1 MDLKNLPVTDN
12 EEVLFYRERNGTIVV
27 TKLEDVYSG
36 YYYFMSR
43 TENSKITLEVIE
55 YDKDKEVVIDRVK
68 ESIKNRLEV
77 IRKIYEWE

>member
-55 YDKDKEVVIDRVK
+55 YDKDREVVIDKVK
-68 ESIKNRLEV
+68 ESIKNRLEE
-77 IRKIYEWE
+77 IRKIYE

>member
-55 YDKDKEVVIDRVK
+55 YDKDKEVLIDKVK
-68 ESIKNRLEV
+68 ESIKNRLVE

>member
-1 MDLKNLPVTDN
+1 M
-12 EEVLFYRERNGTIVV
+12 FYRERNGTIVV

-55 YDKDKEVVIDRVK
+55 YDKDREVVIDRVK

>member
-43 TENSKITLEVIE
+43 TEDSKITLEVIE
-55 YDKDKEVVIDRVK
+55 YDKDREVVIDKVK

-77 IRKIYEWE
+77 IRKIYE

>member
-55 YDKDKEVVIDRVK
+55 YDKDREVVIDKVK
-68 ESIKNRLEV
+68 ESIKNRLGE
-77 IRKIYEWE
+77 IRKIYE

>member
-55 YDKDKEVVIDRVK
+55 YDKDKEVLIDKVK
-68 ESIKNRLEV
+68 ESIKNRLVE
-77 IRKIYEWE
+77 IRKIYE

>member
-12 EEVLFYRERNGTIVV
+12 EEILFYRERNGTIVV

-55 YDKDKEVVIDRVK
+55 HDKDREVVIDRVK
-68 ESIKNRLEV
+68 ESIKNRLEE

>member
-1 MDLKNLPVTDN
+1 MDLKNLSVTDN

-55 YDKDKEVVIDRVK
+55 YDKDREVVIDKVK

-77 IRKIYEWE
+77 IRKIYE

>member
-12 EEVLFYRERNGTIVV
+12 EEVLFYRERNSTIVV

-55 YDKDKEVVIDRVK
+55 YDKDREVVIDRVK

-77 IRKIYEWE
+77 IRKIYE

>member
-43 TENSKITLEVIE
+43 TEDSKITLEVIE
-55 YDKDKEVVIDRVK
+55 YDKDREVVIDRVK

-77 IRKIYEWE
+77 IRKIYE

>member
-55 YDKDKEVVIDRVK
+55 HDKDREVVIDRVK

-77 IRKIYEWE
+77 IRKIYE

>member
-55 YDKDKEVVIDRVK
+55 YDKDREVVIDKVK

-77 IRKIYEWE
+77 IRKIYE

>member
-43 TENSKITLEVIE
+43 TEDSKITLEVIE

-77 IRKIYEWE
+77 IRKIYE

>member
-77 IRKIYEWE
+77 IRKIYE

>member
-27 TKLEDVYSG
+27 TKLKDVYSG

-55 YDKDKEVVIDRVK
+55 HDKDREVVIDRVK
-68 ESIKNRLEV
+68 ESIKNRLEE